1 MFSDVICNIKMKQ
14 GHREAQLFSSPCT
27 FYLQFKKFTFSP
39 VQQIKCNDLHHR
51 LRNLKLR
58 HPIMAIA
65 NCNPYESVHT
75 SKIMKGEKKSACPPA
90 YMMKYSEL
98 EEHPVRCYENY

>member
-1 MFSDVICNIKMKQ
+1 MIRKSFVYSRKKYSDLNH
-14 GHREAQLFSSPCT
+14 G
-27 FYLQFKKFTFSP
+27 
-39 VQQIKCNDLHHR
+39 
-51 LRNLKLR
+51 LRNMKLR

-90 YMMKYSEL
+90 YLMKSSEL
-98 EEHPVRCYENY
+98 EEHPVRCCGNY